1 MATISSTSTLA
12 KLVINKVPNQATYDN
27 MVANNQINSNEL
39 YFVEGTRQDYLPLT
53 GGTLTGAVT
62 GTTFSGF
69 LNGTAIEAY
78 HAATA
83 AQVMQAAAITT
94 NNSYPLLLG
103 TSTVTTAVTG
113 TPNKSANLLFNP
125 SINSLNIVHASGK
138 DPKEVRITYGTTVDM
153 GLGIGSANE
162 NHGLYDFKANKWM
175 LYANASGTVTLNGNA
190 NTASTATWSIN
201 GAHATTAH
209 FATTANKAASA
220 NFASTANFATT
231 ANKAASANFASTANY
246 ASTATEAAHATTAGS
261 AAQLITG
268 RYIQTNLGVS
278 TSASFNGTANVSPGV
293 TGTLAIGNGGTGA
306 TSTVGIRNN
315 LAIGNAKMFYGTC
328 GTATATTAKVVTC
341 EDFQAAD
348 LVAGA
353 IIFVKFTYTNS
364 GAVGSL
370 TLSVNGTDAK
380 ALKHLYNGG
389 LSNIP
394 DKGYLVGGQTYM
406 FWYDGTNWVTLMDYN
421 TNSNTIPSAYC
432 GTAAS
437 TAAKTASCDYW
448 VATEKSY
455 LHFDIRY
462 ANTKNTALTMNVN
475 STGAKPIYING
486 VASSASNYT
495 LPAGSYIAYYDGTN
509 FYFRTDGY
517 LTVGGIS
524 TFTTSYGDTLPVSG
538 TEGQMFFQTSAEFYE
553 LPTGGSA
560 GQALIKNSNS
570 NRDVTWGDV
579 GGIMSPTTTT
589 KYYVSG
595 SQYTIQNTSPALFN
609 TSVYVENNVL
619 FGAAWNDYAEF
630 RVMRE
635 KNIIPYGY
643 CVCENGDDTVSVSTE
658 RLQPAP
664 GIVSDTYGYAIG
676 KTDDALIPIAV
687 SGRVLAYT
695 YEDRNEF
702 TPGDAVC
709 AAPGGTVSKMT
720 REEIKDYPDRIVGTV
735 SAIPD
740 YEEWGAGHV
749 KVNNRIWIKVR

>member
-78 HAATA
+78 HATTA
-83 AQVMQAAAITT
+83 AQVMQSAAITT

-113 TPNKSANLLFNP
+113 APNKSANLLFNP

-220 NFASTANFATT
+220 NFASTAN
-231 ANKAASANFASTANY
+231 Y

-278 TSASFNGTANVSPGV
+278 TSASFNGTANILPGV

-315 LAIGNAKMFYGTC
+315 LAIGNAKMFYGEC
-328 GTATATTAKVVTC
+328 ATATATTAKVVTC
-341 EDFQAAD
+341 ADFAAAD

-353 IIFVKFTYTNS
+353 IVLVKFTYTNS

-370 TLSVNGTDAK
+370 TLQVGSSTAK
-380 ALKHLYNGG
+380 AIKCLRNG
-389 LSNIP
+389 SIENIP
-394 DKGYLVGGQTYM
+394 GAGYIVGNQTYL
-406 FWYDGTNWVTLMDYN
+406 FWYDGTRWVTIMDYN
-421 TNSNTIPSAYC
+421 TNTNTLLRTYASSNNVELPLVGLNGSANA
-432 GTAAS
+432 TA
-437 TAAKTASCDYW
+437 T
-448 VATEKSY
+448 VP
-455 LHFDIRY
+455 
-462 ANTKNTALTMNVN
+462 ALTSGSKDLYGSAPATDTNKATIN
-475 STGAKPIYING
+475 PSTGKITVPGGI
-486 VASSASNYT
+486 VTKSFF
-495 LPAGSYIAYYDGTN
+495 GSGTN
-509 FYFRTDGY
+509 M
-517 LTVGGIS
+517 
-524 TFTTSYGDTLPVSG
+524 YGDTLPSSG